1 MATFATIWKNHVG
14 RGYVCDRIVFGNQC
28 AMRMGE
34 ALEKSGVQLRGNS
47 GVIGDRP
54 RLTG

>member
-34 ALEKSGVQLRGNS
+34 ALEKSGVQLRGNR
-47 GVIGDRP
+47 GQTTFNER
-54 RLTG
+54 